1 MGVLM
6 ITVYSKA
13 GCVNCTKAKALLDD
27 SQLEYQVI
35 MVDQDAKALE
45 YLINMGLR
53 SMPQIFKDGVRFC
66 DSYQGLLSMWQ
77 KGQL

>member
-1 MGVLM
+1 M

-13 GCVNCTKAKALLDD
+13 GCVNCNKAKALLDD
-27 SQLEYQVI
+27 SQIPYEVV
-35 MVDQDAKALE
+35 MVDQDINALE
-45 YLINMGLR
+45 YLMNMGLR
-53 SMPQIFKDGVRFC
+53 SMPQIFEDGKRFC